1 MKLTAN
7 VKLNPTDKQFSAL
20 KQTIETANAA
30 CNYISTIAFKKKNF
44 NQFSLHK
51 LVYYNVKSKFN
62 LSAQMTVR
70 CIAKV
75 SNSYKINKKSQH
87 RFKPHSGQPYDNRI
101 FRLMKDDRV
110 SIWTLDGRQ
119 KIPFQCGEYQRKLI
133 ENQHGEVDLL
143 FIRGSFYI
151 AIVCDVDEDI
161 LIDPQDV
168 LGIDLGVVNLA
179 VSSEGKF
186 YSGRQIDKYQRKM
199 SHRRKNLQKK
209 GTRSAKRKL
218 KQLSGRQSRFQRDT
232 NHCISKVIVAD
243 AKRLSCAIAL
253 EKLTGIRNRIKAR
266 KRERARLH
274 NWSFY
279 QLKSFLAYKAKLAGI
294 PVIFVDPRNTSRE
307 CPICHHISKSN
318 RKTRDLF
325 ICKSC
330 GFSQSSDFVAAQNIR
345 VRAAVNLP
353 MVSSL
358 LVADTSYP
366 LLVGSS

>member
-101 FRLMKDDRV
+101 FRLMKDDHV
-110 SIWTLDGRQ
+110 SIWTLEGRQ

-151 AIVCDVDEDI
+151 TIVCDVDEDT

-168 LGIDLGVVNLA
+168 LGIDLGVVNIA
-179 VSSEGKF
+179 VSSDGKF
-186 YSGRQIDKYQRKM
+186 YSGKQIDEYQRKM
-199 SHRRKNLQKK
+199 SHRRKNLQKNGSK
-209 GTRSAKRKL
+209 SAKRKL
-218 KQLSGRQSRFQRDT
+218 KKISGKQARFQKNE
-232 NHCISKVIVAD
+232 NHIISKTIIAD
-243 AKRLSCAIAL
+243 AKRLSSAIAL
-253 EKLTGIRNRIKAR
+253 EELKGIRKRIKAR
-266 KRERARLH
+266 KQGRAKLH

-279 QLKSFLAYKAKLAGI
+279 QLRSFLAYKAKLAGI
-294 PVIFVDPRNTSRE
+294 PVIFVDPKNTSRE
-307 CPICHHISKSN
+307 CPVCHHISKSN
-318 RKTRDLF
+318 RKTQSEF
-325 ICKSC
+325 VCQSC
-330 GFSQSSDFVAAQNIR
+330 GFSQLADFVAAWNIR

-353 MVSSL
+353 MVSTTFS
-358 LVADTSYP
+358 
-366 LLVGSS
+366 G